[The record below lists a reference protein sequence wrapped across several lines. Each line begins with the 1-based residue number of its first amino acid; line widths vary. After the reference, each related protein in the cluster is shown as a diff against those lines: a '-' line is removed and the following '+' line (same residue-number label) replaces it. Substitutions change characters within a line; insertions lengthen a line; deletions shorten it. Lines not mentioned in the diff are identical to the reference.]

1 MQHLGRGD
9 GVSQHFC
16 RAADLDLHHTP
27 GKTPIVGRRFRKE
40 YFEELIDPCPRA
52 WRACNQQ
59 RPLAACKK
67 LSVEQEERKRT
78 EMVPVQMRKQ
88 DAVDTVGVEAVRL
101 ERDQRRGA
109 EVDQKRPFG
118 GFEKEAGIEPAT
130 GAEGITRSHDG
141 QAHGQADALGRTAI
155 SACQRVRCLYS
166 SGTASVAGFM
176 KSMAT
181 RPVMSATVNASPA
194 MNGRSFNSS
203 FSKATN
209 S

>member
-1 MQHLGRGD
+1 
-9 GVSQHFC
+9 
-16 RAADLDLHHTP
+16 
-27 GKTPIVGRRFRKE
+27 
-40 YFEELIDPCPRA
+40 
-52 WRACNQQ
+52 
-59 RPLAACKK
+59 
-67 LSVEQEERKRT
+67 
-78 EMVPVQMRKQ
+78 MVPVQMRKQ

-166 SGTASVAGFM
+166 SGTATFPGFM
-176 KSMAT
+176 QSMST
-181 RPVMSATVNASPA
+181 RPLISATLNPSPA
-194 MNGRSFNSS
+194 LNHPPFTPSS
-203 FSKATN
+203 CH
-209 S
+209 